1 MTQSALFLVGAAI
14 GVILYFLLFPKS
26 VILFIR
32 YEPSSIPEENGVQE
46 LLDDFYRG
54 HQLDARR
61 LENQMDFK
69 TDDEKD
75 LKGKGSLLNKV
86 TTGVQSYMYL
96 CISTCSNY

>member
-1 MTQSALFLVGAAI
+1 MTQSAPFLVGAAI

-54 HQLDARR
+54 LDALDARR

-86 TTGVQSYMYL
+86 TTGVQSYL
-96 CISTCSNY
+96 RISSNY